1 MIKTQPASLEIRR
14 LDVNVAQREILHD
27 VNLNVLPGEM
37 CVILGGNGAGKT
49 ALLRA
54 LAGLEQT
61 VAGEMWIDDR
71 EITQTAPNKRGV
83 AMMCQT
89 FPLWPHMCVFEN
101 VAFGLRQHHLSRSQ
115 IHEHVE
121 RELQAVGL
129 SEFLYHL
136 PSQLWP
142 SQRQRVAL
150 ARTLIAKADVV
161 LLDEPLS
168 EQDPKLRSQLLRLLK
183 KQQQQSGA
191 TMLLAT
197 QEREEAMRIAD
208 RIAIIHDG
216 RIQQVGTPIDLYDAP
231 RNRFVA
237 EYLGGTN
244 LLDGEIEYAGDQPLF
259 RAANGMVIPLFDEAY
274 KRPRKGSAMFRP
286 NDLHIVSA
294 EQQRPGEQIR
304 FTGRVDQAEFLGDSM
319 RYCIDLAG
327 DLVWMDLPRTAG
339 QPQLHIGDQ
348 LVVGLDASKIR
359 ILEH

>member
-14 LDVNVAQREILHD
+14 LDVNIAQREILHD
-27 VNLNVLPGEM
+27 INLNVLPGEM

-54 LAGLEQT
+54 LAGLEQAVT
-61 VAGEMWIDDR
+61 GEIWVDEN
-71 EITQTAPNKRGV
+71 EITRVAPNKRGM
-83 AMMCQT
+83 AMLCQT
-89 FPLWPHMCVFEN
+89 FPLWPHMSVFDN
-101 VAFGLRQHHLSRSQ
+101 VAFGLNRQGLSRDKTL
-115 IHEHVE
+115 
-121 RELQAVGL
+121 ELVQQALHAVGL
-129 SEFLYHL
+129 AEFLHHL

-150 ARTLIAKADVV
+150 ARTLITKADVV

-168 EQDPKLRSQLLRLLK
+168 EQDPNLRGQLLRQLK

-208 RIAIIHDG
+208 RIAIIHNG
-216 RIQQVGTPIDLYDAP
+216 RVQQIGTPIELYDAP
-231 RNRFVA
+231 RNRYVA
-237 EYLGGTN
+237 EYLGDSN
-244 LLDGEIEYAGDQPLF
+244 LIDGEIEYAGDQPLF
-259 RAANGMVIPLFDEAY
+259 RADNGMVIPLFDEAY
-274 KRPRKGSAMFRP
+274 KRPRKGAAMFRP
-286 NDLHIVSA
+286 NDLQIIGREHPAVS
-294 EQQRPGEQIR
+294 EQVRIS
-304 FTGRVDQAEFLGDSM
+304 GRIDQTEFLGDSM

-327 DLVWMDLPRTAG
+327 DLVWMDLPRRDG

-348 LVVGLDASKIR
+348 LVVGLDPAKIR